1 MNNINKQNPK
11 AKDSP
16 VYVVDGCRTPF
27 LTTRGRAN
35 QFSAADLAVA
45 AGRPLLLRQPFS
57 PDAIDEVILG
67 CVIPAPDEVNIAR
80 VASLRLG
87 CNIKTPAW
95 TVQRNCASGMQALDT
110 AVRNIQGGH
119 AGLILA
125 GGVEAMS
132 RAPLQ
137 WRPKLVEW
145 MAGWL
150 KARSLK
156 AKLQSLASLSL
167 KDLRPVFTL
176 LQGLTDPSTG
186 LSMGQTAEELAYEF
200 AINRQ
205 SMDQFALA
213 SQQRLDKAQKDGV
226 FNEEI
231 TPLFSPDGKVIKN
244 DQGLHPNSSVEKL
257 AKLKPV
263 FDRPTGMVTAGNS
276 AQITDGACWLLLAD
290 EATVKRL
297 NLKPLG
303 KITPASWAGLNPAQM
318 GLGPVHAIDSLLKEY
333 KTPFDSVD
341 YWEINEAFAAQVIAC
356 TQAMDN
362 PEYCKQELDGRAEPW
377 GQIAPDRL
385 NVDGGAIS
393 IGHPVSASGAR
404 IVLHLLHLLKRTKTK
419 RGVAAI
425 CIGGGQ
431 GGAMLAEAV

>member
-1 MNNINKQNPK
+1 MNIINKNTK

-27 LTTRGRAN
+27 LTTRGQAN
-35 QFSAADLAVA
+35 PFSAADLAVA
-45 AGRPLLLRQPFS
+45 AGRPLLLRQPFAA
-57 PDAIDEVILG
+57 DEIEEVILG

-119 AGLILA
+119 SGLILA

-145 MAGWL
+145 MSGWL

-156 AKLQSLASLSL
+156 AKLQSLASLSI
-167 KDLRPVFTL
+167 KELRPVITL
-176 LQGLTDPSTG
+176 LKGLTDPSTG

-200 AINRQ
+200 AIDRHA
-205 SMDQFALA
+205 MDQFALA
-213 SQQRLDKAQKDGV
+213 SQNRLEKAQKDGL

-231 TPLFSPDGKVIKN
+231 TPLFSHDGAVIKD
-244 DQGLHPNSSVEKL
+244 DQGLHPGSNIKKL
-257 AKLKPV
+257 SKLKPV
-263 FDRPTGMVTAGNS
+263 FDRPTGLVTAGNS

-356 TQAMDN
+356 THAMDN
-362 PEYCKQELDGRAEPW
+362 PEYCKHELDKKDKPW
-377 GQIAPDRL
+377 GRIAPDRL

>member
-1 MNNINKQNPK
+1 MNNRAKSKQ
-11 AKDSP
+11 SP

-35 QFSAADLAVA
+35 PFSAADLAVA
-45 AGRPLLLRQPFS
+45 AGRPLLLRQPFEA
-57 PDAIDEVILG
+57 DAIEEVILG
-67 CVIPAPDEVNIAR
+67 CVIPASDEVNIAR

-87 CNIKTPAW
+87 CDIKTPAW

-145 MAGWL
+145 FAGWL
-150 KARSLK
+150 KAKSLKDKIRSLGR
-156 AKLQSLASLSL
+156 LSL
-167 KDLRPVFTL
+167 KDLRPVITL
-176 LQGLTDPSTG
+176 LKGLTDPSTG

-200 AINRQ
+200 AIDRQAMDRYALRSQNR
-205 SMDQFALA
+205 LA
-213 SQQRLDKAQKDGV
+213 KAQKEQL
-226 FNEEI
+226 FNGEI
-231 TPLFSPDGKVIKN
+231 TPLFSPDGSVIN
-244 DQGLHPNSSVEKL
+244 QDQGLHPNSNMEKL

-276 AQITDGACWLLLAD
+276 AQVTDGACWLLLANA
-290 EATVKRL
+290 ETVERW
-297 NLKPLG
+297 NLTPLG
-303 KITPASWAGLNPAQM
+303 KITPASWAGIKPEQM
-318 GLGPVHAIDSLLKEY
+318 GLGPVHAINSLLNEY
-333 KTPFDSVD
+333 ELPFDSVD

-356 TQAMDN
+356 TEALDSRS
-362 PEYCKQELDGRAEPW
+362 YCENELNGRDKPW
-377 GQIAPDRL
+377 GKIDHERL

-393 IGHPVSASGAR
+393 IGHPVGASGAR
-404 IVLHLLHLLKRTKTK
+404 IVLHMLHLLHRTKTK
-419 RGVAAI
+419 RGVAAL